1 MDRDH
6 GVVAATAADAA
17 FHQMASDSIAVD
29 YYCRTR
35 MGRAIVS
42 AAFVS
47 AVTASFALVAGVV
60 AAAAVAFPGIDRS
73 NCHPY
78 LQSHLN

>member
-6 GVVAATAADAA
+6 GVVAATAAGAA
-17 FHQMASDSIAVD
+17 FHQMASDSI
-29 YYCRTR
+29 YCRTR